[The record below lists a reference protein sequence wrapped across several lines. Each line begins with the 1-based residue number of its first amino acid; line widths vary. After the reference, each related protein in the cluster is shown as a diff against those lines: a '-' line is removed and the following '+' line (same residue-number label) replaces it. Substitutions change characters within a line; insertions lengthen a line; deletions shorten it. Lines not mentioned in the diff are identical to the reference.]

1 MIESLIILVKL
12 IAAHLVGDFIFQPD
26 KMRESKCDSNI
37 SGRYTWIGIH
47 SFIQGVFTYLFLADW
62 SNWII
67 PLVVCGTHFLI
78 DGVKTFAPHKGFITF
93 ISDQI
98 AHFVALF
105 LIWWLFYVIGDFSS
119 PVNQYVLSFKTWVIF
134 TCFVA
139 ILSPTAIFIKMFL
152 AYEKWTPEGNEYV
165 GLPNAGKWIGYLE
178 RILILIFIYTNS
190 IEGIGF
196 LLAAKSIFRFG
207 ELNKSGDLKLTEYVL
222 IGTFLSF
229 TIAIILGYGAN
240 WIISL
245 QYE

>member
-1 MIESLIILVKL
+1 MNVLIILVKL

-26 KMRESKCDSNI
+26 KMCEYKESHNI
-37 SGRYTWIGIH
+37 AVKFSWIGFH
-47 SFIQGVFTYLFLADW
+47 SVIQGLFTYLFLADW
-62 SNWII
+62 SNWLI
-67 PLVVCGTHFLI
+67 PLIVGGAHFFI
-78 DGVKTFAPHKGFITF
+78 DGLKTFSPNKGFVTF

-105 LIWWLFYVIGDFSS
+105 LIWWLFYVVGDFLA
-119 PVNQYVLSFKTWVIF
+119 PVNQYILSFKTWVIF

-152 AYEKWTPEGNEYV
+152 SYEKWTPEGVDYK

-178 RILILIFIYTNS
+178 RILIMIFIYTNN

-196 LLAAKSIFRFG
+196 LLTAKSIFRFG
-207 ELNKSGDLKLTEYVL
+207 ELNKSRDIKITEYVL

-229 TIAIILGYGAN
+229 TIAIMLGYGSN

>member
-1 MIESLIILVKL
+1 MNALIILIKL

-26 KMRESKCDSNI
+26 KMCEDKKSSTIAIRF
-37 SGRYTWIGIH
+37 TWIGFH
-47 SFIQGVFTYLFLADW
+47 SLIQGAFTYIFLADW
-62 SNWII
+62 SNWLIPII
-67 PLVVCGTHFLI
+67 VIGSHFLI
-78 DGVKTFAPHKGFITF
+78 DTFKAFSSDKGFGTF

-119 PVNQYVLSFKTWVIF
+119 PLNQFILSLKTWIIF
-134 TCFVA
+134 TSFVA

-152 AYEKWTPEGNEYV
+152 SYKKWTPEGIEYK

-178 RILILIFIYTNS
+178 RILILIFIYANS
-190 IEGIGF
+190 VEGIGF

-207 ELNKSGDLKLTEYVL
+207 ELNKSRDLKITEYVL

-229 TIAIILGYGAN
+229 TIAIILGYGAI
-240 WIISL
+240 WIINS

>member
-1 MIESLIILVKL
+1 MNTLIILVKL

-26 KMRESKCDSNI
+26 KMCENKESSNVTV
-37 SGRYTWIGIH
+37 RFTWIGFH
-47 SFIQGVFTYLFLADW
+47 SLFQAAFTYLFLADW
-62 SNWII
+62 TNWLI
-67 PLVVCGTHFLI
+67 PLIVGCAHFLI
-78 DGVKTFAPHKGFITF
+78 DAIKTFSPNKGFVTF

-119 PVNQYVLSFKTWVIF
+119 PVNQYILSFKTWVIF
-134 TCFVA
+134 TCFVT

-152 AYEKWTPEGNEYV
+152 SYEKWTPEGEEYK

-178 RILILIFIYTNS
+178 RMLILIFIYTNS

-207 ELNKSGDLKLTEYVL
+207 ELNKSRDIKITEYVL

-229 TIAIILGYGAN
+229 TIAIMLGYGSN